1 MKQHPSE
8 YFGRED
14 GYEVYY
20 RTPKQNSDKY
30 RFFETLDD
38 LRAWCIR
45 HRGKIRILFG
55 SWQAFHFL
63 EGGTAH

>member
-20 RTPKQNSDKY
+20 RTPKQSGDKY
-30 RFFETLDD
+30 RFFETLRE
-38 LRAWCIR
+38 LRAWCRR
-45 HRGKIRILFG
+45 HRNTARITSG
-55 SWQAFHFL
+55 SWQAFAFM
-63 EGGTAH
+63 EGNA